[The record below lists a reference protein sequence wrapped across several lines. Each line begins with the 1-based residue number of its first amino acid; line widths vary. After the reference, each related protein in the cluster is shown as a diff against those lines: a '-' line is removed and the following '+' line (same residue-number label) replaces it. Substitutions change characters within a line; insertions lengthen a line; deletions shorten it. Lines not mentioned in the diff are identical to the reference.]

1 MLPGAVLLPADA
13 MAALLLQL
21 AKVSLVLL
29 MSPLVKSPDLL
40 ELLFCLLS
48 NGCVTC

>member
-1 MLPGAVLLPADA
+1 MLPGAFLLQADA

-29 MSPLVKSPDLL
+29 VSPLVKSPNLP
-40 ELLFCLLS
+40 EPLFCRLS